1 MEPHSRIAKRNEL
14 DVFSRIIHL
23 GILIP
28 GVAAWLTGE
37 LAGDFEKIEHLGF
50 TVHKW
55 IGITMAVFV
64 CLRLIYGII
73 GPKTFRFTLWL
84 PFTKDR
90 LKAVGEDVLGLLR
103 FRLPDRPTHV
113 GLAGLVETFGLAVFT
128 WMALTG
134 TQMFF
139 FLMPGQEATGIWHF
153 IEEIH
158 EIGES
163 LIPVFLLVHVGAVTL
178 HALFGRQ
185 LWKPMIFLKE

>member
-1 MEPHSRIAKRNEL
+1 MDQHAKMAKRNEL

-28 GVAAWLTGE
+28 GIAAWLTGE
-37 LAGDFEKIEHLGF
+37 LADDFEKAEHLGF
-50 TVHKW
+50 TIHKW
-55 IGITMAVFV
+55 LGITLAFFV
-64 CLRLIYGII
+64 CLRLLYGLL
-73 GPKTFRFTLWL
+73 GPKTFRFTQWV

-134 TQMFF
+134 TLLFF
-139 FLMPGQEATGIWHF
+139 FLMPGQEARGIWHF

-158 EIGES
+158 EIGEA
-163 LIPVFLLVHVGAVTL
+163 LIPVFLVIHVGAVVI
-178 HALFGRQ
+178 HALFGRH
-185 LWKPMIFLKE
+185 LWKRMIFLKE